1 MRSTSEEGTVTRK
14 QVRIIHQS
22 LFQPCQSLISE
33 FKERIY
39 ISLAEKLDV
48 IGLIHPPHAQLP
60 LHLQSGLCFGLREWV
75 QVPAYEWH

>member
-1 MRSTSEEGTVTRK
+1 MSSTSKERNVTRK
-14 QVRIIHQS
+14 KAHIIHLS

-48 IGLIHPPHAQLP
+48 IGLIHPPHPQLP
-60 LHLQSGLCFGLREWV
+60 RHLQSGLCFGLREGV
-75 QVPAYEWH
+75 QVAAYEWH